1 MAIDDS
7 GETPKD
13 GINRLMQEETERVIH
28 HISATLP
35 REIVEHL
42 DLSGNL
48 KEKLFSYFNRNIQAL
63 VSSRSSPLEA
73 GQQAALQ
80 QAALEKSLSNMY
92 GHFQGH
98 IQRGISELENQTT
111 RLLRQNGESGA
122 FIRSGNA
129 YTVVKCAFRDNP
141 EKPKTVTDLKLC
153 VNVHETDLVSPI
165 FHYQVTMEYLV
176 KDLLSK
182 NIIETIDREVEKLRD
197 ERLDQGLEEY
207 SDAEILINKLEKAG
221 EIADDDGA
229 RHARS
234 KRYSLIA
241 KEILDRLKDSRAEI
255 DPSEYDQ
262 LSVRENLKKI
272 LDNEHIRDRGFN
284 TIVNSLAAA
293 LENAHLG
300 FQYMENYKNSR
311 EILIREYDDSSELPD
326 EHYQIRMRY
335 YDGAQ
340 LQEARK
346 AYDTQMRSFETEIL
360 HAADILRV
368 IYEDSKSPFKVSDFK
383 DLALKMKDRIRK
395 LKGKDGGPLY
405 EDVEKPW
412 DGLSF
417 VKTGETEVEQLNR
430 TYAWEKERFS
440 ARLSLMREM
449 TQNLYGEFDYPAE
462 RRALEEQLNFL
473 EREYNR
479 FACQIN
485 PYHLQPGLTLEA
497 DVTSIKRKR
506 VTLDAM
512 SGAINEF
519 LQGAIKTFQEA
530 AFPPRSGPSGGG
542 GQSFGDLFSSVSA
555 GTLNLGGPDSAD
567 YPDDPDTRPK
577 TPPKKRAPRKTP
589 DPDTTGGDIRE
600 I

>member
-1 MAIDDS
+1 
-7 GETPKD
+7 
-13 GINRLMQEETERVIH
+13 
-28 HISATLP
+28 
-35 REIVEHL
+35 
-42 DLSGNL
+42 
-48 KEKLFSYFNRNIQAL
+48 
-63 VSSRSSPLEA
+63 
-73 GQQAALQ
+73 
-80 QAALEKSLSNMY
+80 MY

-98 IQRGISELENQTT
+98 IQREISEIENQTT

-197 ERLDQGLEEY
+197 ERLDEGLEEY
-207 SDAEILINKLEKAG
+207 SDAEIIINKLEKAG
-221 EIADDDGA
+221 EISEDDGA

-241 KEILDRLKDSRAEI
+241 REILDRLKDARAEI
-255 DPSEYDQ
+255 DPAEYDQ
-262 LSVRENLKKI
+262 LSVRENLKKV
-272 LDNEHIRDRGFN
+272 LDHEHIRDKGFN
-284 TIVNSLAAA
+284 TIVNSLAAT
-293 LENAHLG
+293 LDNAHLG

-311 EILIREYDDSSELPD
+311 EILIREYDDPSELPD

-335 YDGAQ
+335 YDSAQ

-346 AYDTQMRSFETEIL
+346 AYDAQIRSFETEIL
-360 HAADILRV
+360 HAADILQV
-368 IYEDSKSPFKVSDFK
+368 IYEDSKSPFRVSDFK

-395 LKGKDGGPLY
+395 LRGKDGGPSY
-405 EDVEKPW
+405 EEVEKPW

-417 VKTGETEVEQLNR
+417 VKTGETEVEKMNR
-430 TYAWEKERFS
+430 TYAWEKERLS
-440 ARLSLMREM
+440 ARLSQMREM
-449 TQNLYGEFDYPAE
+449 VRELYGEFDYPAE
-462 RRALEEQLNFL
+462 RRSLEEQLTFL
-473 EREYNR
+473 EQEYRR
-479 FACQIN
+479 FDYQIN
-485 PYHLQPGLTLEA
+485 PYHLQPGLTLEV

-506 VTLDAM
+506 LTLDAM

-530 AFPPRSGPSGGG
+530 AFPSRSGPPAAG

-555 GTLNLGGPDSAD
+555 GTLNLSAPED
-567 YPDDPDTRPK
+567 RPK
-577 TPPKKRAPRKTP
+577 TQPKKRASRKRAP
-589 DPDTTGGDIRE
+589 DPDTGGGDIRE
-600 I
+600 L